1 MRRVRLMSIGLLGV
15 GLIGLMSIGT
25 PSQVRAEDQK
35 AIGHE
40 GVEEPTRALMDAMSK
55 RMTNMLEGILAG
67 NLKYVSQEAGTVVDQ
82 SYTINKTFF
91 PLDPKDNK
99 WFKKAKID
107 PSDGERITKLKESFD
122 VYQREIASSAL
133 EIQKAAKSN
142 NQDETFK
149 SFVSMV
155 QKTCFECHM
164 ENRDKQIPIENK

>member
-1 MRRVRLMSIGLLGV
+1 MRRMRLLGISLVGV
-15 GLIGLMSIGT
+15 GLIGLMGMGT
-25 PSQVRAEDQK
+25 SSQVRAEEQK

-67 NLKYVSQEAGTVVDQ
+67 NLKYVSQEAGSVVDQ

-107 PSDGERITKLKESFD
+107 PGDKENITKLKESFD
-122 VYQREIASSAL
+122 TYQKGIATSAL
-133 EIQKAAKSN
+133 EIQKAAKAN

-155 QKTCFECHM
+155 QKTCFECHK
-164 ENRDKQIPIENK
+164 ENRDKQVPIENR